1 MSVAAGLNIK
11 RSMATVTVVRGE
23 KPSADYAM
31 QMSLE
36 RGELR
41 YEGAFLV
48 RGNRV
53 FNGPLGHSLCSFAR
67 TAHCS

>member
-1 MSVAAGLNIK
+1 MSAAAIKIK

-36 RGELR
+36 RGE
-41 YEGAFLV
+41 Y
-48 RGNRV
+48 
-53 FNGPLGHSLCSFAR
+53 PSLS
-67 TAHCS
+67 TAAKDIQE